1 MLTSVTV
8 GGARRR
14 HALACSEFPPPRSR
28 PRHVRLQAYFRRW
41 PGLIAA
47 GLAASALARLFL
59 AVELPNPLV
68 SAVMLVWAGAI
79 GLDPNRSRPRVPV
92 DVLAALL
99 PHVAAAQRAA
109 LQRRNPDFHLDL

>member
-1 MLTSVTV
+1 
-8 GGARRR
+8 
-14 HALACSEFPPPRSR
+14 
-28 PRHVRLQAYFRRW
+28 
-41 PGLIAA
+41 
-47 GLAASALARLFL
+47 
-59 AVELPNPLV
+59 
-68 SAVMLVWAGAI
+68 MLVWAGAI